1 MLFAV
6 PHSPSPSQSS
16 PRPTDRQLA
25 MFGLLGHS
33 DGPTA
38 TRQSPQLWP
47 ASHLPWS
54 DGSARAASSSS
65 VLPDGTVPAPFS
77 RSNA

>member
-47 ASHLPWS
+47 ASHLLYGVIS
-54 DGSARAASSSS
+54 DGTSFTLKYVSGGHISS
-65 VLPDGTVPAPFS
+65 VTAG
-77 RSNA
+77 

>member
-47 ASHLPWS
+47 ASHLSPLYSALYGVIS
-54 DGSARAASSSS
+54 DGTS
-65 VLPDGTVPAPFS
+65 LILK
-77 RSNA
+77 